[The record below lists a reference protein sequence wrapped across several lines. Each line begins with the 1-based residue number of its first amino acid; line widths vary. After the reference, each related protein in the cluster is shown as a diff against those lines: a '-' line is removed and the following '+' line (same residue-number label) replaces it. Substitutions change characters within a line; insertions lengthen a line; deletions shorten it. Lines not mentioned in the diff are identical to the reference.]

1 MKKKHILL
9 IILLIA
15 IDQIIKYF
23 VALNNTNLSLNL
35 IEINYTENTGMAYG
49 IFNNSLMLI
58 ILSNIAIIAAILA
71 YLVLRKNKSNLTIN
85 GMALILAGGISNLI
99 DRIMRGFVIDYID
112 INNII
117 NFPVFNI
124 SDICITIGV
133 IFLVFAIM
141 IKY

>member
-23 VALNNTNLSLNL
+23 VVLNNTNVSLNL